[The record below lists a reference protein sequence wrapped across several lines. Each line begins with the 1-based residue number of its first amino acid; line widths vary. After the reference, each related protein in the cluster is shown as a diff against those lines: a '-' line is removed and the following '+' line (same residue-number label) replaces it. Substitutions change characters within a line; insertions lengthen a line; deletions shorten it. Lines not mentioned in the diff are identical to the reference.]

1 MTRHAVVTGAAR
13 GIGRGTVEHL
23 LDAGWRVAAL
33 DVDEAAL
40 AAFAAAREGDPLL
53 AVGCDVA
60 DEAQVA
66 AVFGRIDTWCGE
78 PGLALLFNNAGIK
91 GAATGPVERL
101 ELAEWRR
108 RVDASLTGT
117 FLCVRA
123 AGPALRRAKGAIVN
137 MASTRAFQSEPH
149 CEAYAAAKG
158 GVVALSHALAVS
170 LGPDVRVNAV
180 APGWI
185 EARPDAVHD
194 ERERLQHPAGR
205 VGMPADIAATV
216 AWLADAGFVTGQT
229 IVVDGGMSKRMIYE
243 A

>member
-123 AGPALRRAKGAIVN
+123 AVPALRRAKGAIVN

-185 EARPDAVHD
+185 ETRPDAVHD

>member
-123 AGPALRRAKGAIVN
+123 AVPALPRAKGVIGN
-137 MASTRAFQSEPH
+137 LASIPASPSEPL

-185 EARPDAVHD
+185 ETRPDAVHD